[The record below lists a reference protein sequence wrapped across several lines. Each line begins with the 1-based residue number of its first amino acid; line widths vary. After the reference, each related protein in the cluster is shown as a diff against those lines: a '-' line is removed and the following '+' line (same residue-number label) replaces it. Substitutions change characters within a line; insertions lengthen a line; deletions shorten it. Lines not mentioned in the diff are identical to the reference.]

1 MEKQN
6 EKKRQKK
13 KIVLRP
19 SPMLLKIVLTVLIVF
34 SIGALGAIRWVHLG
48 LREQI
53 GQMRQ
58 EAAGLELA
66 NEDLEDRQDALGT
79 ARSVEDIAKEKLGLV
94 DPNTV
99 LITPVTT
106 AAPETEPED

>member
-6 EKKRQKK
+6 EKKRQNK

-19 SPMLLKIVLTVLIVF
+19 SPMLLKIVLTLLIVF
-34 SIGALGAIRWVHLG
+34 SIGALAAIRWVHLG

-53 GQMRQ
+53 GEMRQ
-58 EAAGLELA
+58 EAAGLERA
-66 NEDLEDRQDALGT
+66 NEDLGNKKDALGT
-79 ARSVEDIAKEKLGLV
+79 AKSVEDIAKEKLDLV

-99 LITPVTT
+99 LITPITT